1 MAANDIL
8 RNEDASSFPIIIAVS
23 DNMPSAVL
31 PRNIHSLSGKFP
43 ESLYFY
49 ALNHNLTL
57 TPYSY
62 EDNKAGYSVTEPMV
76 TPILDY
82 DGKYVLNNN
91 KSELVLTDA
100 SEVQPVLTG
109 NQYEDAILLDAL
121 QQKELLAGKIDSV
134 ELVRASFRSKIL
146 TPQTA
151 FMVVETKEQE
161 KELLDLQER
170 FLNNKFDA
178 PTVTLDEPPFAVS
191 IILFALVIL
200 MLKLKKTKNQLK
212 S

>member
-1 MAANDIL
+1 
-8 RNEDASSFPIIIAVS
+8 
-23 DNMPSAVL
+23 
-31 PRNIHSLSGKFP
+31 
-43 ESLYFY
+43 
-49 ALNHNLTL
+49 
-57 TPYSY
+57 
-62 EDNKAGYSVTEPMV
+62 MV

-191 IILFALVIL
+191 IILFALVML
-200 MLKLKKTKNQLK
+200 MLKLKKAKNQLK